1 MYHGAIFARAFTAQ
15 EGGAMCY
22 VSDGG
27 GSDSAEFNLN
37 WAYDLAKSLISEA
50 PEGVCVD
57 WKRYWE
63 MWGSVYNPEMHRA
76 FQKLLLEKD
85 VLSENPCCKFL
96 VIVRPLGWGQPSLV
110 AIGPLTDSSI
120 SARTVLFF
128 TKLEYAE
135 KWAEAWP
142 GFQKDGKCEYY
153 IIQSRI
159 RVHSLAVP
167 VSSCASL

>member
-1 MYHGAIFARAFTAQ
+1 
-15 EGGAMCY
+15 MCY
-22 VSDGG
+22 VGDGG
-27 GSDSAEFNLN
+27 GGDFPQPNPN
-37 WAYDLAKSLISEA
+37 WEYDVAKILISET
-50 PEGVCVD
+50 PEWVSVD
-57 WKRYWE
+57 WKEYWQR
-63 MWGSVYNPEMHRA
+63 WGLNYYPSMHRA
-76 FQKLLLEKD
+76 FQEFLLERG
-85 VLSENPCCKFL
+85 VLSENPDGNFL
-96 VIVRPLGWGQPSLV
+96 VVVRPLGWGQPSLV